1 MKSFWNKGEKDI
13 IKGLDILGL
22 RGVDQHIETQLLA
35 SITTISI
42 RARYLSLIPW
52 TVGEFFNIYE
62 GETNLDSDEI
72 RMQLMQ
78 VFDRLDLVIIL
89 STNYEKRKDP
99 NIIDTGIIGREVYDK
114 VVQEFEKN
122 GGIDRSILKDKAKK
136 PYYTNPS
143 FGTYYNPCRGF
154 GLLAHSSTAP
164 VALPPN
170 GKKIYEI
177 RKAYIPRDNSVLKWL
192 LYGGL
197 LDGDMISEAAAFFSI
212 AHISS
217 IKEEMTLLQ
226 ESFLIPFDTSNIE
239 VEESYAKFNETIEW
253 ILRNIDVEK
262 RPYEL
267 INDNY
272 EYCITKSADQLSVI
286 ELHWFEFELRRRIHY
301 SLELL
306 LKALSLSLDELNGA
320 KVERVIETWLEDI
333 ELSNNFPKGTQ
344 YFIGTL
350 KEYHDFLD
358 KDEFFNPE
366 PVGASEQALHAISVL
381 EVCRLQSIDLLEHI
395 SEVEGIDYMRKTF
408 NILFEFEEK
417 PVYTVLIE
425 VLKYCVIEPHL
436 KTTLRKM
443 GQDQQCSLRFFP
455 EGQKLMPTGVET
467 KAGISGSRLNNTMRM
482 MSDIGFCEAGNGG
495 TFVKNEM
502 SDTVITRLGA
512 RV

>member
-52 TVGEFFNIYE
+52 MVGEFFNIYE
-62 GETNLDSDEI
+62 GKTNLDSDEI

-99 NIIDTGIIGREVYDK
+99 NIIDIGIIGREVYEK
-114 VVQEFEKN
+114 VVHEFEVN
-122 GGIDRSILKDKAKK
+122 GGINRIILKDKAKN
-136 PYYTNPS
+136 PHYTNPS

-170 GKKIYEI
+170 GKKMYKI
-177 RKAYIPRDNSVLKWL
+177 RKAYMPRDNRVLKWL

-197 LDGDMISEAAAFFSI
+197 LDEDMISEVAAFFSI
-212 AHISS
+212 THISS

-226 ESFLIPFDTSNIE
+226 ESFLIPFDISNIE
-239 VEESYAKFNETIEW
+239 VKESYNKFNKTIEW
-253 ILRNIDVEK
+253 ILRNLDEHMK
-262 RPYEL
+262 PREL
-267 INDNY
+267 INNNY
-272 EYCITKSADQLSVI
+272 EYCITKNADQLSAI
-286 ELHWFEFELRRRIHY
+286 ELNWFEFELRRRVHY

-306 LKALSLSLDELNGA
+306 LKALSFSLDELNGA
-320 KVERVIETWLEDI
+320 KVERVIETWFEDI
-333 ELSNNFPKGTQ
+333 ELSNIFSNGSQ
-344 YFIGTL
+344 YFTSTL
-350 KEYHDFLD
+350 KEYQDFLD
-358 KDEFFNPE
+358 EDEFFEPE
-366 PVGASEQALHAISVL
+366 PIGASEQALLAISII
-381 EVCRLQSIDLLEHI
+381 EVCRLQSSDLLEYI
-395 SEVEGIDYMRKTF
+395 SEIEGIDYMRKTF
-408 NILFEFEEK
+408 NILLELEEK

-482 MSDIGFCEAGNGG
+482 ISDIGFCEAGNGG
-495 TFVKNEM
+495 TFVRNEM
-502 SDTVITRLGA
+502 SDTVLTQLGTT
-512 RV
+512 V